1 MREWRRDASKR
12 DGVPAYIILHDSS
25 LEELCRRRPANVH
38 ELLEVRGIGPRKAE
52 LYSREILTALKAY
65 DRSPSE

>member
-1 MREWRRDASKR
+1 MHTAQRGQKVGSQGIQRT
-12 DGVPAYIILHDSS
+12 P
-25 LEELCRRRPANVH
+25 EELCRRRPANVH